1 MNSKKLDFSK
11 LKLGPIGIGFAIC
24 IFSHTLMS
32 VYFMDLV
39 GLISAFIVA
48 FILTFREGSQI
59 DFEKKK
65 IRSYTSLFGFK
76 WGVWKDIN
84 SKYSIRPMANNK
96 LYKVYSRAS
105 VVTRKDKPGM
115 VVYESPDRRN
125 RLVLGEFENRKEA
138 DRFAQEVRN
147 SL

>member
-138 DRFAQEVRN
+138 DRFAQEVRK